1 MFKRIMVPVALQH
14 VDRMRRTLNIAA
26 DLARQYD
33 ATIHFVAVSGT
44 VPNAIARTPEKFAA
58 ELDLFARE
66 QGDEAGVDS
75 DSLALITND
84 PAAELD
90 ARLLEAVEKT
100 EADLVVMGSHPP
112 GVADAL
118 HLIGSHSAWLV
129 RHSDVSVFVVR

>member
-84 PAAELD
+84 PAADLD